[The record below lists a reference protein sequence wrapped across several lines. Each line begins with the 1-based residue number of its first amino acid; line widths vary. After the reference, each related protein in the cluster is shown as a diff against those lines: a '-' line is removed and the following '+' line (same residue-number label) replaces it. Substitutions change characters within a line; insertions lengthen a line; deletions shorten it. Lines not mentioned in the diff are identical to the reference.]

1 MANDDLSKI
10 IAETEK
16 AERKD
21 QESLEE
27 QFLKE
32 RMASLKKLG
41 KSQKEIDEQLEKDA
55 QEKQK
60 YNRLKNGKE
69 ERAQRIKNLEDA
81 AKAAATVEEQKLL
94 EREALKLKNAEKI
107 AEKFKCLVS
116 NLGDNLYN
124 AVTQSA
130 EKYGGLLTT
139 IQTRLLGSGKTYSSV
154 ADMISRTFAGSP
166 FFKMSTAMENVQ
178 KFVQQGIAYNVE
190 LRASLQTVSEKMAQT
205 FDALDATLLRVVRIQ
220 QQDSTAARLGI
231 ETALTKFLNNQY
243 QDTSYLTSGLSK
255 TISASL
261 LEAESRMGIAQATE
275 FEYETQK
282 WLGAL
287 YSVGASQNLITQIA
301 QGIGYLGSGNISS
314 LTGNSALTN
323 LLVSAANR
331 GGGRSFGDIITGA
344 ADTQDISA
352 LILGLRSLVSEVSKT
367 ENVVALNQYASVFGM
382 TVSDLQ
388 SILNLTDSD
397 LKTLTDSTLTYNE
410 ALQTVNDNLKGSA
423 LFSRTAGSEIF
434 GNIYQNMIDVMG
446 SDIGSSAGKMFAWK
460 LTGYLSEFLNGIEV
474 TVSPFG
480 VGANMDL
487 GKFTRSVAVMGAMV
501 GNIGSLLGGLGN
513 LSGVHL
519 DLEKVQAVERGT
531 LGMSS
536 VGTSQS
542 YSQYVG
548 DTSKSSIYEQSNL
561 SAKSNASQ
569 ITDQNLNEEQESLE
583 GMQNKLDN
591 IDNNIEIMVRLMNSD
606 GIVIRGR
613 AGEAP
618 VLTFANQL
626 AGFGGIFQ
634 G

>member
-1 MANDDLSKI
+1 MADKDLSKI

-16 AERKD
+16 EERKD
-21 QESLEE
+21 QDSLEE
-27 QFLKE
+27 QFLKS
-32 RMASLKKLG
+32 RIDSLKKAG
-41 KSQKEIDEQLEKDA
+41 KTQKQIDEQLEKDA
-55 QEKQK
+55 QEKQR

-94 EREALKLKNAEKI
+94 EREALKLKNAEVI
-107 AEKFKCLVS
+107 ADKLKSTIS
-116 NLGDNLYN
+116 NLGSNLYDS
-124 AVTQSA
+124 VTKSA
-130 EKYGGLLTT
+130 EKYGSLLTN

-178 KFVQQGIAYNVE
+178 RFVQQGISYNVE
-190 LRASLQTVSEKMAQT
+190 LRATLQTVSEKMAQT

-243 QDTSYLTSGLSK
+243 QDTSYLTSGISK
-255 TISASL
+255 SVSAAL
-261 LEAESRMGIAQATE
+261 IEAESRMGVAMATE

-287 YSVGASQNLITQIA
+287 YSVGASQNLINQLA

-314 LTGNSALTN
+314 LTSNSALTN

-331 GGGRSFGDIITGA
+331 GGGRSFGDMITGA
-344 ADTQDISA
+344 AGTEDISA

-367 ENVVALNQYASVFGM
+367 ENVVALNQYAQVFGM

-388 SILNLTDSD
+388 SILNLTSD
-397 LKTLTDSTLTYNE
+397 DLQTLTNATLTYND
-410 ALQTVNDNLKGSA
+410 AIKTVNDNLTFSS
-423 LFSRTAGSEIF
+423 LFSRTAGSELF

-446 SDIGSSAGKMFAWK
+446 SSIGSSAGAMFAWK

-487 GKFTRSVAVMGAMV
+487 GKFTKSAAVMGAMI
-501 GNIGSLLGGLGN
+501 GNIGSLLGGLSN
-513 LSGVHL
+513 LAGVHL
-519 DLEKVQAVERGT
+519 DLENVKSVERGS

-536 VGTSQS
+536 VGKTQS

-569 ITDQNLNEEQESLE
+569 VTDQSLDKEQESL
-583 GMQNKLDN
+583 GDMQNKLDN

-618 VLTFANQL
+618 VVNFFNNQV
-626 AGFGGIFQ
+626 GFGGIFQ